1 MRGSGGGDREDW
13 VWRGLGV
20 EGRRRGLGLEGLERG
35 WNGREVERIGGWRE
49 CMLFGIA
56 VYCPVGFI

>member
-1 MRGSGGGDREDW
+1 MWRGGGEDW
-13 VWRGLGV
+13 RWRGLRV
-20 EGRRRGLGLEGLERG
+20 EGRGRGLGLEGLERG
-35 WNGREVERIGGWRE
+35 WNGGEVERIGGLRE